1 MIDEEAK
8 KIFESVRMVS
18 VSNLA
23 LRLGVERDLV
33 VSRLQ
38 EWESEGLIRIAKA
51 SGCGS
56 CAGCASGCVEDDN
69 GPSDEKMLISQIKD
83 CHQIV

>member
-1 MIDEEAK
+1 MIDEDAK

-23 LRLGVERDLV
+23 LRLGIERDLV
-33 VSRLQ
+33 VSRLPD
-38 EWESEGLIRIAKA
+38 WESEGLVRIAKA

-56 CAGCASGCVEDDN
+56 CAGCGSGCGDDESE
-69 GPSDEKMLISQIKD
+69 PTDEKMLISQVKELSSKT
-83 CHQIV
+83 